1 MNTGKPDFFVI
12 NSVFNDN
19 KVTSYDKGAMDDHSN
34 LNLLGNNSR
43 VQFKKT
49 AQLIKLLFLFNGQTT
64 YQKCS
69 RYYK

>member
-19 KVTSYDKGAMDDHSN
+19 KVTSYDKGAMDDRSN
-34 LNLLGNNSR
+34 LNLLGNNFR

-49 AQLIKLLFLFNGQTT
+49 AQLIKLFFLFNCQTT